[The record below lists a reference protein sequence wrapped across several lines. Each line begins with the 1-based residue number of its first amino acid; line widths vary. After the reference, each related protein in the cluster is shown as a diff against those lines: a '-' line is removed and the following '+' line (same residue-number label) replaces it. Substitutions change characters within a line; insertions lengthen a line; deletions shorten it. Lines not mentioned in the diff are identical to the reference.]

1 MDIKDLKNI
10 FSSEKQEGKTTTKT
24 LEKSNIKDMER
35 DFSLQNELN
44 LFLKRW
50 PILKF
55 IDESL
60 LNLNIENISLY
71 KKYDNENKEK
81 LEDLNL
87 KNIEYLKKIFKS

>member
-10 FSSEKQEGKTTTKT
+10 FSSEKVVKTTSKN

-60 LNLNIENISLY
+60 LNLNTENISLY